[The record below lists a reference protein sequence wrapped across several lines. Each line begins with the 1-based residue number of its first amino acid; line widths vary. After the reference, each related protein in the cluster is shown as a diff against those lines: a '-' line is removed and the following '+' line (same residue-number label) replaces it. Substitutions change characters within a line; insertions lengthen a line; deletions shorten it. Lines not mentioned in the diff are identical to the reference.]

1 MKKQPTEVEHWRDK
15 ADEYRREATELGTA
29 VIELEAEVQ
38 QLLARIAELEAADSC
53 NGGETDDSA
62 VYDSRHSSGT
72 ATTAASGCDRQRA
85 SDGDELHAGP

>member
-38 QLLARIAELEAADSC
+38 QLLARIAELEAANSL
-53 NGGETDDSA
+53 NGGEDDSS
-62 VYDSRHSSGT
+62 VHDSRHSSGP
-72 ATTAASGCDRQRA
+72 ATAAASSGADARQG
-85 SDGDELHAGP
+85 DGNELHASP